1 MYIVIA
7 GGGKVGSFLAR
18 SLSLKGH
25 QVTIIEKKPEVAEY
39 LSANLNVLVING
51 DSSDIN
57 VLNELNLERVDRF
70 VAVSGNDE
78 DNLISCQIAKTL
90 YNVPV
95 TIARINDPRN
105 EKIAKA
111 FDVDIAFNVTDWM
124 VKMIEEEILVP
135 DLTPLVSLG
144 QGNFVIVEIKI
155 DEFSKVVGKQIK
167 DIKIPEGA
175 LLISILRGKDLIIP
189 SGNERLEKDD
199 LVLALV
205 KPEKQESLRRAL
217 NHEK

>member
-205 KPEKQESLRRAL
+205 KPERQESLRKAL
-217 NHEK
+217 GHEK

>member
-25 QVTIIEKKPEVAEY
+25 QVTIIEKKPEAAEY

-51 DSSDIN
+51 DSTDIK

-144 QGNFVIVEIKI
+144 QGNFVIVEIKV

-205 KPEKQESLRRAL
+205 KPEKQESLRKAL
-217 NHEK
+217 DHEK

>member
-189 SGNERLEKDD
+189 SGNEKLEKDD

-205 KPEKQESLRRAL
+205 KPERQESLRKAL
-217 NHEK
+217 GHEK

>member
-135 DLTPLVSLG
+135 DLTPLVSLS